1 METQVTIEHVKS
13 RNLYPALTYDYNN
26 LLLSCKT
33 PKQCDNAKGNQELD
47 LNPLMIEC
55 DIEIKINLA
64 GELESKSTRAE
75 QAITILNLNNPTLC
89 NKRKAKIDIPVLRE
103 NNQKF
108 APTLEQV
115 ASEVLQ
121 NFMQKLI

>member
-1 METQVTIEHVKS
+1 
-13 RNLYPALTYDYNN
+13 N

-89 NKRKAKIDIPVLRE
+89 NKRKAKIDMISFTFDPSSADIPIKIMDRE
-103 NNQKF
+103 NLD
-108 APTLEQV
+108 TI
-115 ASEVLQ
+115 LQ
-121 NFMQKLI
+121 AFSDTVEYQEFQYILRKLA